1 MATAT
6 EAIERIAD
14 DTGIPTGSVDRV
26 ARVLKQSR
34 PNLWPRSGQ
43 GGGSKAAHVEPS
55 HLVNLALGL
64 AVADPIT
71 TAPQIVSGYRE
82 LTLWDA
88 LYMRPECLE
97 DPITEALF
105 HQTGCP
111 ITPEGWVLVD
121 GVLSGTLGSACERL
135 IELLASPAEKPL
147 RDRLRIYGLQ
157 LELIVDRTPSASIV
171 YRTIG
176 GEEMHFSYLL
186 RQIGLPLSN
195 NFLPPPPVA
204 PLKRQVTIP
213 FALFEALAD
222 LWADTLAHHASKG
235 RAIPAQGRN
244 PPIGSEP
251 ASGSAGEEA
260 AAPESTKAAGTGI
273 HDGLQTGQPATTS
286 QTASQQEQ
294 STDGR
299 EKSQSAGSLADRSPL
314 DEGDR
319 RHDDPEPHSTPQIAA

>member
-1 MATAT
+1 MVWS
-6 EAIERIAD
+6 IKPYFLNIPVGHLRVGERHRFGEPRRGHSDGSDRANC
-14 DTGIPTGSVDRV
+14 GQHRHPYGSVDRV

-34 PNLWPRSGQ
+34 PNLWPRSGR

-121 GVLSGTLGSACERL
+121 GILSGTLGSACERL

-176 GEEMHFSYLL
+176 GEEMHFCTCCARLGFPY
-186 RQIGLPLSN
+186 P
-195 NFLPPPPVA
+195 
-204 PLKRQVTIP
+204 
-213 FALFEALAD
+213 
-222 LWADTLAHHASKG
+222 
-235 RAIPAQGRN
+235 
-244 PPIGSEP
+244 
-251 ASGSAGEEA
+251 
-260 AAPESTKAAGTGI
+260 
-273 HDGLQTGQPATTS
+273 TTS
-286 QTASQQEQ
+286 Y
-294 STDGR
+294 R
-299 EKSQSAGSLADRSPL
+299 RRLSPL
-314 DEGDR
+314 
-319 RHDDPEPHSTPQIAA
+319 